1 MPEGGVVVEVCRVWY
16 NMVMQNKELIKNV
29 NIQQLAEEGKRVYE
43 EVKHKYEPQDNGKFL
58 AIDVDTKNTYVGET
72 SSEAVEAAREAHP
85 DKVFYVVKIGFSA
98 SEVLAELVAGT

>member
-58 AIDVDTKNTYVGET
+58 AIDVDTN
-72 SSEAVEAAREAHP
+72 SEAVEAAREAHP